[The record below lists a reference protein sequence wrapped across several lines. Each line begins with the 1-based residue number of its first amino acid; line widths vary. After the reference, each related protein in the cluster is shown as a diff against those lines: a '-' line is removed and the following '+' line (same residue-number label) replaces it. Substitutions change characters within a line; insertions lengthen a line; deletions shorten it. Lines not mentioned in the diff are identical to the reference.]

1 MAQNTD
7 TIEQD
12 QDHTALDPAVAGE
25 PQADKQR
32 APLPPTEQG
41 LQQRRIDVRSP
52 RFRMVAIIA
61 ALVLVVA
68 LLFLWRYFSSYE
80 STDDAQVDGH
90 LNSVSS
96 RISGHVQKL
105 LVADNQFVEAGT
117 PLVEIDP
124 SDYQVAFDRAKAEY
138 DSALAAAR
146 AAQVNVPITSINSG
160 SQLSTAEADVENAR
174 AGIAAARQQHSAAIA
189 QLAQAQANNVK
200 AQNDVARYKLLV
212 DKQEISQQQYEQA
225 IAAAQSSA
233 ASVDA
238 ARDMASAA
246 QEQVRQAEARLAQ
259 AESNRRA
266 ASTGPQQLAVM
277 RARAQSA
284 EADAEQK
291 KAALEQAQL
300 NLQYTRVVAPVSGI
314 VTNRTVE
321 VGQNVQI
328 GQDLMKI
335 INLDDIWVTANF
347 KETQLRK
354 MKVGQP
360 VTIKADINGRE
371 YKGHLQSLSG
381 ASGTITSL
389 LPPENATGN
398 YVKVVQRIPVKIT
411 FDPGETSDHVL
422 RPGMSVEPK
431 VWIR

>member
-1 MAQNTD
+1 MAQNTETVERD
-7 TIEQD
+7 NVK
-12 QDHTALDPAVAGE
+12 PAEAE
-25 PQADKQR
+25 PPADKQH
-32 APLPPTEQG
+32 APLPASDSD
-41 LQQRRIDVRSP
+41 LHHKRFNVHNP
-52 RFRMVAIIA
+52 RLRMAAIIA
-61 ALVLVVA
+61 VIVLVVA
-68 LLFLWRYFSSYE
+68 LFFLWRYFSSYE

-96 RISGHVQKL
+96 RVSGHVEKL
-105 LVADNQFVEAGT
+105 LVADNQYVDAGT

-124 SDYQVAFDRAKAEY
+124 SDYQVAVDRAQADY

-160 SQLSTAEADVENAR
+160 SQISTAQADVENAR
-174 AGIAAARQQHSAAIA
+174 AGIAAARQQHAAAIA
-189 QLAQAQANNVK
+189 QVAQAQANNVK
-200 AQNDVARYKLLV
+200 AQSDVARYKLLV

-233 ASVDA
+233 ANVDA
-238 ARDMASAA
+238 TRDAASAA
-246 QEQVRQAEARLAQ
+246 ADQVRQAEARLAQ
-259 AESNRRA
+259 AESNARA
-266 ASTGPQQLAVM
+266 ASTGPQQIAVI
-277 RARAQSA
+277 RARAQAA

-291 KAALEQAQL
+291 KAALEQAKL
-300 NLQYTRVVAPVSGI
+300 NLGYTRIVAPVSGI

-321 VGQNVQI
+321 AGQNVQL
-328 GQDLMKI
+328 GQDLMKV
-335 INLDDIWVTANF
+335 INLDDLWVTANF
-347 KETQLRK
+347 KETQLRR
-354 MKVGQP
+354 MAVNQP
-360 VTIKADINGRE
+360 VTIHADINGKD

-381 ASGTITSL
+381 ASGSITSL

-411 FDPGETSDHVL
+411 FDPGETKDHVL

>member
-1 MAQNTD
+1 MAQNTE

-12 QDHTALDPAVAGE
+12 EADRDHPVVTE
-25 PQADKQR
+25 PQADKQH
-32 APLPPTEQG
+32 APLPASERD
-41 LQQRRIDVRSP
+41 LHQRRINVQSP
-52 RFRMVAIIA
+52 RFRMAAIIA
-61 ALVLVVA
+61 AIVLVVA
-68 LLFLWRYFSSYE
+68 LFFLWRYFSSYE
-80 STDDAQVDGH
+80 NTDDAQVDGH

-124 SDYQVAFDRAKAEY
+124 SDYQVALDRAKAEY

-146 AAQVNVPITSINSG
+146 GAQVNVPITSINTG
-160 SQLSTAEADVENAR
+160 SQLSTAEADTENAR

-189 QLAQAQANNVK
+189 QVAQAQANNVK

-238 ARDMASAA
+238 ARDTASAA
-246 QEQVRQAEARLAQ
+246 ADQVRQAEARLAQ
-259 AESNRRA
+259 AESNKRA
-266 ASTGPQQLAVM
+266 ASTGPQQLAVI

-300 NLQYTRVVAPVSGI
+300 NLQYTRIVAPVSGI

-321 VGQNVQI
+321 IGQNVQI